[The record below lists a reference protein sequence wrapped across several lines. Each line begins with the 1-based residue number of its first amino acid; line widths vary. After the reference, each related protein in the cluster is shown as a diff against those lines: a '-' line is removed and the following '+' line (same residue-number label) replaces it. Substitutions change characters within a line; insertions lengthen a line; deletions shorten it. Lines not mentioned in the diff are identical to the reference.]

1 MLQVTHGAA
10 ALLTELRNGQDVPE
24 TYGVRVFPESTQPGE
39 VTIGLGFTDA
49 PAEGDQVTE
58 QDGLKVFVAP
68 ELAAPLEDAAID
80 VAQEDGASRLVFRP
94 QDQEGAPQPPP
105 A

>member
-10 ALLTELRNGQDVPE
+10 ALLTELRNGQDVPDS
-24 TYGVRVFPESTQPGE
+24 YGVRVFPESTQPGE
-39 VTIGLGFTDA
+39 VTIGLGFSDA

-58 QDGLKVFVAP
+58 QDGLKVYVAP
-68 ELAAPLEDAAID
+68 ELATPLEDAAMD

-94 QDQEGAPQPPP
+94 QDQEMPKS
-105 A
+105 

>member
-1 MLQVTHGAA
+1 MLQVTQGAA

-49 PAEGDQVTE
+49 PADGDQVTE
-58 QDGLKVFVAP
+58 QDGLKVYVAP
-68 ELAAPLEDAAID
+68 ELVTPLEDAAID
-80 VAQEDGASRLVFRP
+80 VAQDNGASRLIFRP
-94 QDQEGAPQPPP
+94 QAEETPQS
-105 A
+105 

>member
-1 MLQVTHGAA
+1 MLQITHGAA
-10 ALLTELRNGQDVPE
+10 ALLTELRNGQDVPD
-24 TYGVRVFPESTQPGE
+24 TYGIRVFPESAQPGE
-39 VTIGLGFTDA
+39 VTIGLGFADS

-80 VAQEDGASRLVFRP
+80 VAQDNGASRLVFRP
-94 QDQEGAPQPPP
+94 QDEETSQA
-105 A
+105 